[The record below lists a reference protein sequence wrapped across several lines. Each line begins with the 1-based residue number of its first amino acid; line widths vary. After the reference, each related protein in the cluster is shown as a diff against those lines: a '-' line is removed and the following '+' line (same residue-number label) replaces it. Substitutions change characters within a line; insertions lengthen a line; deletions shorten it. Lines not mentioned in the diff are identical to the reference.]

1 MGVMWQD
8 TLKIWAF
15 GWLKIPMIAFLRPTV
30 RRLDDEAAVIR
41 IALNRRS
48 RNHLKSMYFG
58 ALSVGADL
66 AGGIIAMRLIE
77 KSGKPVSLVFGSFKA
92 DFHKRPM
99 ADVDFVCQ
107 DGAAI
112 KDLVQQAID
121 TGERVSMPVT
131 ILATT
136 PSLSGDEP
144 MATMVLE
151 LSLKLKGKSRSATA

>member
-1 MGVMWQD
+1 MGVMWQE

-30 RRLDDEAAVIR
+30 RQLDDAQAVIR
-41 IALNRRS
+41 IKLKRRS
-48 RNHLKSMYFG
+48 RNHLRSMYFG

-66 AGGIIAMRLIE
+66 AGGILAMNQIE

-99 ADVDFVCQ
+99 ADVDFVCK
-107 DGAAI
+107 DGAGI
-112 KDLVQQAID
+112 KDLVQKAID

-144 MATMVLE
+144 LATMVLD
-151 LSLKLKGKSRSATA
+151 LSLKLKDKSR